1 MQCPRC
7 RLPLTDVELDGVRAA
22 RCARCQGMWLPRSA
36 FKHAVEHED
45 AEAGWLA
52 FELWGDTG
60 RFRGQRGDLACPR
73 CAKTMVRLAYGDA
86 DVLIDVCP
94 DCEGVW
100 LDARELERTVHAL
113 GQELARMPVT
123 RILGAAFDEAAEI
136 LRSKGSLAAEW
147 RHAARVAR
155 LLEQRV
161 LADHPGLRQ
170 LLVSLQGGGG
180 FP

>member
-1 MQCPRC
+1 MKCPRC
-7 RLPLTDVELDGVRAA
+7 KATLTAVELEGARAE
-22 RCARCQGMWLPRSA
+22 RCPSCHGTWFMRSA
-36 FKHAVEHED
+36 FEAAAEHAD
-45 AEAGWLA
+45 ADAGWLA
-52 FELWGDTG
+52 FELWRDAE
-60 RFRGQRGDLACPR
+60 RFRGQAADLPCPR
-73 CAKTMVRLAYGDA
+73 CGKRMARLAYGDV

-100 LDARELERTVHAL
+100 LDGEELEHTVHAL
-113 GQELARMPVT
+113 RKELARMPVKEL
-123 RILGAAFDEAAEI
+123 LGAAFDEAGQI
-136 LRSKGSLAAEW
+136 LRSKGSLTAKW

-161 LADHPGLRQ
+161 LADHPGLRK